1 MSSASRPEV
10 GGRPYHLMVSPGDIA
25 GYVLLPG
32 DPGRVARIARYWDEA
47 RLVGDHRGFVSYTGR
62 YKGVGIS
69 AVSTGI
75 GGPSTAIVVEELLG
89 LGAHTFIRVGTT
101 GAIVDYIDV
110 GDLVINIAS
119 VRMEGASKAYVMPEY
134 PAVASLDVTLALI
147 FAAENLGVRYHVGIG
162 ASTDSF
168 YVGQER
174 PGFKGYIPPWSRGLV
189 ELLRSVRVL
198 NFEMEASTIFT
209 LANIYRARA
218 GSVCAVVASRPKD
231 ILVPEARVDNA
242 IKVANEAVV
251 ILNEWDKLEEQL
263 GSKAKAIREWAR
275 R

>member
-1 MSSASRPEV
+1 LPSASRPEV

-75 GGPSTAIVVEELLG
+75 GGPSTAIVVEELLR

-119 VRMEGASKAYVMPEY
+119 VRMEGTSKAYVMPEY

-147 FAAENLGVRYHVGIG
+147 FAAENLGVKYHVGIG

-174 PGFKGYIPPWSRGLV
+174 PGFKGYIPPWSRGLM
-189 ELLRSVRVL
+189 ELLGSVRVL

-231 ILVPEARVDNA
+231 ILVPEAGVNDA

>member
-101 GAIVDYIDV
+101 GAIVDYVDV

-119 VRMEGASKAYVMPEY
+119 VRMEGTSRAYVMPEY
-134 PAVASLDVTLALI
+134 PAVASLDVTLALV

-231 ILVPEARVDNA
+231 ILVPEAGVDNA

>member
-1 MSSASRPEV
+1 LPSASRPEV

-32 DPGRVARIARYWDEA
+32 DPGRVARIAGYWDEA
-47 RLVGDHRGFVSYTGR
+47 RPVGDHRGFVSYAGR

-101 GAIVDYIDV
+101 GAIVDYVDV

-119 VRMEGASKAYVMPEY
+119 ARMEGTSKAYVMPEY
-134 PAVASLDVTLALI
+134 PAVASLDVTLALV
-147 FAAENLGVRYHVGIG
+147 FAAENLGVKYHVGIG

-174 PGFKGYIPPWSRGLV
+174 PGFKGYIPPWSRGLM

-209 LANIYRARA
+209 LANIYGARA

-231 ILVPEARVDNA
+231 ILVPEAGVDDA

>member
-1 MSSASRPEV
+1 
-10 GGRPYHLMVSPGDIA
+10 MVSPGDIA

-69 AVSTGI
+69 AISTGI

-101 GAIVDYIDV
+101 GAIVDYVDV

-119 VRMEGASKAYVMPEY
+119 VRMEGTSKAYVMPEY

-147 FAAENLGVRYHVGIG
+147 FAAENLGVKYHVGIG

-209 LANIYRARA
+209 LSNIYRARA

-231 ILVPEARVDNA
+231 ILVPEAGVDNA

>member
-1 MSSASRPEV
+1 LSSASRPEV

-101 GAIVDYIDV
+101 GAIVDYVDV

-119 VRMEGASKAYVMPEY
+119 VRMEGTSKAYVMPEY

-147 FAAENLGVRYHVGIG
+147 FAAENLGVKYHVGIG

-231 ILVPEARVDNA
+231 ILVPEAGVDNA

>member
-1 MSSASRPEV
+1 LSSASRPEV

-101 GAIVDYIDV
+101 GAIVDYVDV

-147 FAAENLGVRYHVGIG
+147 FAAENLGVKYHVGIG

>member
-101 GAIVDYIDV
+101 GAIVDYVDV

-119 VRMEGASKAYVMPEY
+119 VRMEGTSKAYVMPEY

-147 FAAENLGVRYHVGIG
+147 FAAENLGVKYHVGIG

-231 ILVPEARVDNA
+231 ILVPEAGVDNA

>member
-147 FAAENLGVRYHVGIG
+147 FAAENLGVRYHIGIG

-263 GSKAKAIREWAR
+263 GSEAKAIREWAR

>member
-69 AVSTGI
+69 AISTGI

-101 GAIVDYIDV
+101 GAIVDYVDV

-119 VRMEGASKAYVMPEY
+119 VRMEGTSKAYVMPEY

-189 ELLRSVRVL
+189 EFLRSVRVL

-231 ILVPEARVDNA
+231 ILVPEAGVDNA

>member
-147 FAAENLGVRYHVGIG
+147 FAAENLGVKYHVGIG

>member
-1 MSSASRPEV
+1 MPSASRPEV

-32 DPGRVARIARYWDEA
+32 DPGRVSRIARYWDEA

-62 YKGVGIS
+62 YKGVSVS

-101 GAIVDYIDV
+101 GAIVDHVDV

-119 VRMEGASKAYVMPEY
+119 VRMEGTSRAYVMPEY
-134 PAVASLDVTLALI
+134 PAVASLDVTLALV

-174 PGFKGYIPPWSRGLV
+174 PGFKGYIPPWSRGLM

-209 LANIYRARA
+209 LANIYGARA
-218 GSVCAVVASRPKD
+218 GSVCAVVANRPKD
-231 ILVPEARVDNA
+231 ILVPEAGVDDA

>member
-1 MSSASRPEV
+1 LSSASRPEV

-147 FAAENLGVRYHVGIG
+147 FAAENLGVKYHVGIG

-231 ILVPEARVDNA
+231 ILVPEAGVDNA

>member
-32 DPGRVARIARYWDEA
+32 DPGRVSRIARYWDEA

-62 YKGVGIS
+62 YKGVGVS

-75 GGPSTAIVVEELLG
+75 GGPSTAIVVEELLR

-119 VRMEGASKAYVMPEY
+119 VRMEGTSRAYVMPEY
-134 PAVASLDVTLALI
+134 PAVASLDVTLALV

-174 PGFKGYIPPWSRGLV
+174 PGFKGYIPPWSRGLM

-209 LANIYRARA
+209 LANIYGARA
-218 GSVCAVVASRPKD
+218 GSICAVVANRPKD
-231 ILVPEARVDNA
+231 ILVPEAGVDDA

>member
-32 DPGRVARIARYWDEA
+32 DPGRVSRIARYWDEA

-62 YKGVGIS
+62 YKGVGVS

-119 VRMEGASKAYVMPEY
+119 VRMEGTSRAYVMPEY
-134 PAVASLDVTLALI
+134 PAVASLDVTLALV

-174 PGFKGYIPPWSRGLV
+174 PGFKGYIPPWSRGLM

-209 LANIYRARA
+209 LANIYGARA
-218 GSVCAVVASRPKD
+218 GSICAVVANRPKD
-231 ILVPEARVDNA
+231 ILVPEAGVDDA

>member
-1 MSSASRPEV
+1 LSSASRPEV

-101 GAIVDYIDV
+101 GAIVDYVDV

-119 VRMEGASKAYVMPEY
+119 VRMEGTSKAYVMPEY

-147 FAAENLGVRYHVGIG
+147 FAAENLGVKYHVGIG

-231 ILVPEARVDNA
+231 ILVPEAGVDDA

>member
-1 MSSASRPEV
+1 LPSASRPEV

-32 DPGRVARIARYWDEA
+32 DPGRVSRIARYWDEA

-62 YKGVGIS
+62 YKGVSVS

-101 GAIVDYIDV
+101 GAIVDHVDV

-119 VRMEGASKAYVMPEY
+119 VRMEGTSRAYVMPEY
-134 PAVASLDVTLALI
+134 PAVASLDVTLALV

-174 PGFKGYIPPWSRGLV
+174 PGFKGYIPPWSRGLM

-209 LANIYRARA
+209 LANIYGARA
-218 GSVCAVVASRPKD
+218 GSVCAVVANRPKD
-231 ILVPEARVDNA
+231 ILVPEAGVDDA

>member
-32 DPGRVARIARYWDEA
+32 DPGRVARIAGYWDEA
-47 RLVGDHRGFVSYTGR
+47 RLVGDHRGFVSYAGR
-62 YKGVGIS
+62 YKGVDIS

-101 GAIVDYIDV
+101 GAIVDYVDV

-119 VRMEGASKAYVMPEY
+119 ARMEGASKAYVMPEY
-134 PAVASLDVTLALI
+134 PAVASLDVTLALV
-147 FAAENLGVRYHVGIG
+147 FAAENLGVKYHVGIG

-174 PGFKGYIPPWSRGLV
+174 PGFKGYIPPWSRGLM

-209 LANIYRARA
+209 LANIYGARA

-231 ILVPEARVDNA
+231 ILVPEAGVDDA

>member
-1 MSSASRPEV
+1 
-10 GGRPYHLMVSPGDIA
+10 MVSPGDIA

-147 FAAENLGVRYHVGIG
+147 FAAENLGVKYHVGIG